1 MKKIIV
7 ATDFSPASL
16 NAATYAVAMAETINA
31 EILLFHVLE
40 VIANY
45 GEIIIDINVE
55 DLKRLSEND
64 MTAFKSKLLLNTGYV
79 GKTTSLVRLG
89 VFKNELEDICKT
101 EKPYVVVIGCQGK
114 TAVERI
120 IFGGHAVSLI
130 KSCPWPLIAVP
141 LNAVYKSIKNIGLLY
156 DFKED
161 LKLSIV
167 EEIKLFVQ
175 DFDACIHI
183 LNAARED
190 EFNTEFVH
198 LSGKIEEYFAPLE
211 VKYHFFNTNDID
223 ESVIKFADRNK
234 IDLLIVLPKHRNML
248 EQLMH
253 KSHSKQMVLHSH
265 VPVMALGN

>member
-16 NAATYAVAMAETINA
+16 NAATYAVEMAEAVNA
-31 EILLFHVLE
+31 EILLFNVFE

-45 GEIIIDINVE
+45 GEIIIDINVD
-55 DLKRLSEND
+55 DLKSVSEND
-64 MTAFKSKLLLNTGYV
+64 MTAFKSKLLLNTGYM
-79 GKTTSLVRLG
+79 GKVASLVRLG
-89 VFKNELEDICKT
+89 IFKDELENICKA

-114 TAVERI
+114 TTAERI
-120 IFGGHAVSLI
+120 IFGGHAISTI
-130 KSCPWPLIAVP
+130 KSSSWPLIAVP
-141 LNAVYKSIKNIGLLY
+141 FNAAYKIIKNIGLLY
-156 DFKED
+156 DFKEN
-161 LKLSIV
+161 LQINIV

-175 DFDACIHI
+175 DFNATIHI

-198 LSGKIEEYFAPLE
+198 LSAKIEEHFAPQE

-223 ESVIKFADRNK
+223 ESVIEFADRNK

-253 KSHSKQMVLHSH
+253 KSHSKQLVLHSH